1 MRYRRN
7 VTETDRRGDTR
18 SRIVEAA
25 ARLLG
30 EHGPAAVTTRGV
42 AEAAGVQAP
51 AIYRLFGDKDGLL
64 DAVAEHV
71 LDTHVAAKA
80 VVVAAAAADDV
91 DPLEDLRSGWRAQI
105 EFGLAHPA
113 LFRLLSD
120 PERVLSSPAAAA
132 GLRVLEA
139 RVHRLAAAGRL
150 RVGERRAVQLVQ
162 AAGVGTT
169 TTLLSLPAQERD
181 PALADAMLEA
191 VLAQVLV
198 DAPRPA
204 GDGTTAA
211 AVAFRALAPDLPALT
226 DGERRLLGE
235 WLDRV
240 VAAG

>member
-1 MRYRRN
+1 M
-7 VTETDRRGDTR
+7 TETDRRGDTR

-105 EFGLAHPA
+105 EFGLANPA

-120 PERVLSSPAAAA
+120 PGRALSSPAAAA
-132 GLRVLEA
+132 GLRVLQA

>member
-1 MRYRRN
+1 M
-7 VTETDRRGDTR
+7 TETARRGDTR

-105 EFGLAHPA
+105 EFGLANPA

-120 PERVLSSPAAAA
+120 PGRVLSSPAAAA
-132 GLRVLEA
+132 GLRVLQA
-139 RVHRLAAAGRL
+139 RVHRLATAGRL

-169 TTLLSLPAQERD
+169 TTLLSLPPRERD